1 MHGVP
6 PGDSLGALWHAYAPA
21 AKGVVMRKGRRWAII
36 GVLALSLLAM
46 LSAVKMLSAQVGTS
60 AVLGY
65 VYDASGAAVP
75 NAKVALVS
83 PAIGFERS
91 TQSDN
96 AGYFKFPNL
105 LPGTYDLTVSQQGF
119 KTYKAAGLVLQV
131 DQQLEH
137 NPALQIGTMAQEV
150 TVSAAGVELLE
161 VNTATTGQVITDA
174 TVTALPLNGRNF
186 LQLAS
191 LGTGA
196 TPTVLQGSSSSFATD
211 LTGRD
216 ASTVHLGGNREAA
229 TSYLIDGIEARNDR
243 AGNLTFQ
250 ISVDEIQEF
259 KTQRNFFPAEYGF
272 HPGIVN
278 VATKAGA
285 NEFHGAAWEFLRN
298 QNLDARN
305 FFGSKVEPFH
315 QNQFGAT
322 GGGRILKNK
331 LFFFGDYEG
340 FRKSLSA
347 AASAIYPDTTQFS
360 GDLSDLSVFGNA
372 PLYDPATFDPASGTR
387 QQFSGNMIPQGKIN
401 PLSVKTIQLLFPK
414 VATPPTGAPNLFGFP
429 QTTQTDNQF
438 TVRLD
443 GQDANTFGKRTQ
455 MFGRFSY
462 VNSLVLSAGL
472 APFQGL
478 QRFQNARNFVYQAN
492 TSLSPS
498 TVNLFRIGYQR
509 DFSPFAYQS
518 PLGSQSAAAAL
529 GLANTTTD
537 PRDFFGPNF
546 SMAGFSGTG
555 GGFNLQTIT
564 NRYIIADNLT
574 HIIGEHTLKGGLEFR
589 FTRLMEET
597 STFANGSLTYT
608 GQLTAQ
614 TEKDPA
620 TGAITTVPGTGSPI
634 ADFLLGLPS
643 SGLAAF
649 GSTLN
654 HFHYREYAFFFQDD
668 WKARPDLTFQLGLRY
683 EHPTPPASEEK
694 RVYLF
699 DPKTGTLKFP
709 ALHETPSGVY
719 TNGKKQFAP
728 RVGVAWVPGF
738 DKNSVLRAGFGIS
751 FDQTQFNELQFESF
765 GTPFFNLQNIV
776 QPVSN
781 PVPQW
786 VIGQNVFPDVA
797 VPLIA
802 PGFVPPNGS
811 GPFSTEAVMKT
822 PTVYQWTL
830 DVERSLAK
838 NWVLEIGYAGSTG
851 KHLSRRYDADQ
862 CSVPTSLICDPA
874 ARPFPN
880 LSELFLTTNGAKSN
894 MHSLNVRG
902 ERRFA
907 NGLSWLVAYRWTK
920 SLDTDSGASWASPTQ
935 RTACLNCDY
944 GPSDFDIRHRFVS
957 STVWDIP
964 LGRGKRFLSSLNRLA
979 DLAAGGW
986 SLSAITTFQTGP
998 WGNIFGS
1005 NATGDSGLNA
1015 HRGDCDL
1022 IGHNS
1027 IYAPGD
1033 LRSNGI
1039 LWLNPANFGNPATG
1053 FFGNCGRGVF
1063 GGPGLNNWDIGVLKD
1078 FRVSER
1084 LRVEFRSEFF
1094 NAFNHAQFDLPS
1106 TGAVG
1111 TGSQVNNPGFGR
1123 ITSAERP
1130 RVIQF
1135 GLKIYY

>member
-1 MHGVP
+1 
-6 PGDSLGALWHAYAPA
+6 
-21 AKGVVMRKGRRWAII
+21 
-36 GVLALSLLAM
+36 
-46 LSAVKMLSAQVGTS
+46 
-60 AVLGY
+60 
-65 VYDASGAAVP
+65 
-75 NAKVALVS
+75 
-83 PAIGFERS
+83 
-91 TQSDN
+91 
-96 AGYFKFPNL
+96 
-105 LPGTYDLTVSQQGF
+105 
-119 KTYKAAGLVLQV
+119 
-131 DQQLEH
+131 
-137 NPALQIGTMAQEV
+137 
-150 TVSAAGVELLE
+150 VELLE
-161 VNTATTGQVITDA
+161 TNTATTGQVITDA

-196 TPTVLQGSSSSFATD
+196 TPTFLQGSNSSFATD

-216 ASTVHLGGNREAA
+216 ASTVHLGGNREGA

-278 VATKAGA
+278 VATKSGT
-285 NEFHGAAWEFLRN
+285 NEFHGAAWEFIRN
-298 QNLDARN
+298 QNLDSRN
-305 FFGSKVEPFH
+305 FFGSTVEPFH

-322 GGGRILKNK
+322 GGGPIVKNK

-347 AASAIYPDTTQFS
+347 AASAIYPDTTQFG

-372 PLYDPATFDPASGTR
+372 PIYDPSTFDPVTGTR
-387 QQFSGNMIPQGKIN
+387 KPFGGSVIPSGEIN
-401 PLSVKTIQLLFPK
+401 AFSVKAVQLLFPK
-414 VATPPTGAPNLFGFP
+414 VSASPTGTPNLFGFP
-429 QTTQTDNQF
+429 ATTQTDNQF

-478 QRFQNARNFVYQAN
+478 ERFQNARNFVYQAN
-492 TSLSPS
+492 TSLSPN
-498 TVNLFRIGYQR
+498 TINLFRVGYQR
-509 DFSPFAYQS
+509 DYSPFKYQS

-537 PRDFFGPNF
+537 AIDFFGPNF
-546 SMAGFSGTG
+546 NLAGFDGTG
-555 GGFNLQTIT
+555 GGFNLQTVT
-564 NRYIIADNLT
+564 NRYIVADNLT
-574 HIIGEHTLKGGLEFR
+574 HIVGEHTLKGGLEIR

-614 TEKDPA
+614 TQRDPV

-668 WKARPDLTFQLGLRY
+668 WKARPGLTFQLGLRY
-683 EHPTPPASEEK
+683 EHPTPPVSEEK

-699 DPKTGTLKFP
+699 DPATGTLKFP
-709 ALHETPSGVY
+709 ALHETPPGVY
-719 TNGKKQFAP
+719 VNGNKQFAP
-728 RVGVAWVPGF
+728 RVGFAWAPSF
-738 DKNSVLRAGFGIS
+738 DKNAVVRAGFGIS

-781 PVPQW
+781 PLPQY
-786 VIGQNVFPDVA
+786 VVGQNVFPNVT
-797 VPLIA
+797 VPAIT
-802 PGFVPPNGS
+802 PGFVPPQGS

-822 PTVYQWTL
+822 PTVYQWTF
-830 DVERSLAK
+830 DIERTFAK
-838 NWVLEIGYAGSTG
+838 NWVLEMGYAGSTG

-862 CSVPTSLICDPA
+862 CSVPTSLICDPTA
-874 ARPFPN
+874 KRFPN
-880 LSELFLTTNGAKSN
+880 LSELFLTTGGAKSN
-894 MHSLNVRG
+894 MHSFNVRA

-907 NGLSWLVAYRWTK
+907 NGVSVLAAYRWMK
-920 SLDTDSGASWASPTQ
+920 SLDTDSGASWASPTE

-957 STVWDIP
+957 SAVWDLP
-964 LGRGKRFLSSLNRLA
+964 FGRGKPFASGAGRLA
-979 DLAAGGW
+979 DLAVGGW

-998 WGNIFGS
+998 WGNVFAS
-1005 NATGDSGLNA
+1005 NATGDAGLNA
-1015 HRGDCDL
+1015 HRGECDL
-1022 IGHNS
+1022 VGHNS
-1027 IYAPGD
+1027 IYATGD
-1033 LRSNGI
+1033 LRRNGM
-1039 LWLNPANFGNPATG
+1039 LWLNPANFGNPAPG

-1063 GGPGLNNWDIGVLKD
+1063 GGPGLNNWDIGLLKD
-1078 FRVSER
+1078 FHVSER
-1084 LRVEFRSEFF
+1084 FRIEFRSEFF

-1106 TGAVG
+1106 AGAVG
-1111 TGSQVNNPGFGR
+1111 TGDQTNNPAFGR
-1123 ITSAERP
+1123 VTSAERP